1 MLDIDPNEQPEM
13 VESKLAA
20 GVVGSLL
27 FVTDPVEI
35 NRLQRLAVE
44 GNRLGIPALFG
55 FDVVHGLRTVF
66 PVPIAMAASWDPVGF
81 QNSATASDQRFQA
94 AGSYWLI
101 SPPRTGRR
109 RILPWTGSG
118 TGDSGR
124 GGRSCRARCGRC
136 VL

>member
-1 MLDIDPNEQPEM
+1 MRQVLRLARFTQCDS
-13 VESKLAA
+13 ESSQANDELWH
-20 GVVGSLL
+20 VP
-27 FVTDPVEI
+27 F
-35 NRLQRLAVE
+35 NRLENLNEHLVKGRE
-44 GNRLGIPALFG
+44 DISFG
-55 FDVVHGLRTVF
+55 AKLKGLPDDVIKYYLDMLR
-66 PVPIAMAASWDPVGF
+66 SDPVGF

-124 GGRSCRARCGRC
+124 GGRSCSARCGRC